1 MTAEQMQILTDCFRQ
16 LTTNAT
22 AQAGPTRVRP
32 KAINC
37 KTFVLGDNF
46 SDFCVHFVE
55 CIKAAYDF
63 SLPTDKAEL
72 EAACLSWLPTKLE
85 PGPTLIAYDSLSA
98 TDKAT
103 WDAVVSALTDAF
115 ADETAKEV
123 FLSDIAAFKRESRTL
138 IEYKNELLRRMNSH
152 QPDLRAVSVE
162 FQRQATT
169 RFIEGLEDDVLKR
182 ELRRHCKRDKMN
194 VDAAYHFVVDYEASD
209 LQSRLR
215 EGEGEGATA
224 SFGAIAVRSQLSPP
238 RAVSIYKEEGE
249 TGQLR
254 AEVQRLS
261 ARMDRAEQQ
270 IQELLVEN
278 EKTNERVVSLG
289 TQVQQI
295 SASAQKMAQT
305 IEDRFKR
312 LEQIVLSE

>member
-1 MTAEQMQILTDCFRQ
+1 
-16 LTTNAT
+16 
-22 AQAGPTRVRP
+22 
-32 KAINC
+32 
-37 KTFVLGDNF
+37 
-46 SDFCVHFVE
+46 
-55 CIKAAYDF
+55 
-63 SLPTDKAEL
+63 
-72 EAACLSWLPTKLE
+72 
-85 PGPTLIAYDSLSA
+85 
-98 TDKAT
+98 
-103 WDAVVSALTDAF
+103 
-115 ADETAKEV
+115 
-123 FLSDIAAFKRESRTL
+123 
-138 IEYKNELLRRMNSH
+138 MNSH

-215 EGEGEGATA
+215 EGEGAMGAA
-224 SFGAIAVRSQLSPP
+224 AFAGSAIAVRSQLSPP
-238 RAVSIYKEEGE
+238 RAVSIYKGEGE

-261 ARMDRAEQQ
+261 ARMDRAEKQ
-270 IQELLVEN
+270 IQELLAEK
-278 EKTNERVVSLG
+278 EKTNERVVLLG

-295 SASAQKMAQT
+295 SASANKMAQT

-312 LEQIVLSE
+312 LEQIVLSQ